1 MSILFYAL
9 LCFIVFYSIAN
20 LSYKFNLVDVPNKRK
35 DHKNPTAYTG
45 GLAIS
50 LILLFALQFFDI
62 FNILD
67 RKINLIISTAF
78 LISIVGLL
86 DDKYDLNVGG
96 KLSLQII
103 PIFYLITFE
112 NINLEQIGDYDY
124 FQLEL
129 GVFNSPFTII
139 CVLFLIN
146 SFNYFDG
153 LDGTLGIA
161 TMSVIF
167 ILFFL
172 FIDNNFQL
180 LFILLMVPLSI
191 FLLFN
196 FSFFKLPKLFLG
208 NGGSLFLG
216 FVISFILIY
225 LNGLKIT
232 HPILIA
238 WSVSIF
244 VFEFLSI
251 NLIRLKNNKD
261 PFKPGKDHLHY
272 LLLQKTKSL
281 FFSNLVIFIIN
292 LILFSIGYIC
302 YNFFGSLISLISLI
316 LLFTIYFTLRNKY
329 SKKLVSL

>member
-1 MSILFYAL
+1 MSILFYTL

-180 LFILLMVPLSI
+180 LFILLIVPLSI

-216 FVISFILIY
+216 YLISFILIHF
-225 LNGLKIT
+225 NGLKIT

-261 PFKPGKDHLHY
+261 LFKPGKDHLHH
-272 LLLQKTKSL
+272 LLFQKTKSL
-281 FFSNLVIFIIN
+281 FLSNLVIFIIN

-329 SKKLVSL
+329 S